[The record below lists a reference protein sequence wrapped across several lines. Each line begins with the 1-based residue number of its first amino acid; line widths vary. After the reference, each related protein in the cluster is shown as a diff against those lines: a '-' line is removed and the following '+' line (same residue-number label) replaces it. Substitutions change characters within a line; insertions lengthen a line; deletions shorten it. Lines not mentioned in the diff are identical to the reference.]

1 MNQIF
6 AIKTINK
13 DKVNSTI
20 LYKLEPPTQGKTEY
34 LLVKQ
39 EKTENPR
46 FPELDFINFLY
57 AKSNSD
63 GTPQSE
69 WKRYATIESNNEKA
83 SNQEIRKQYG
93 GLGKANVEEYRNE
106 YKDKFKTNHKEFM
119 RDKSYYFHKL
129 QDPSLDPMEKSIYGG
144 IIKVMDEV
152 AGGIYDTPIS
162 ENPEIKKTLEKLFSN
177 IDTGYKLVDKPK
189 TIRKL
194 ELENK
199 IRKIKLKNLSVL
211 NEAPKIDIDDVTL
224 QPKTPLERSKRFQNL
239 FSNDSGN
246 KSSQTDLDRLN
257 NFEQSQEDSATNV
270 VNAADAKMQKVNL
283 TETVDNYNAKII
295 FACDQNGNLT
305 NYQNAYLIVWW
316 FQEGIP
322 MSHLGQQ
329 YKYNYLA
336 IRENTVHEISFE
348 GNPKNVLNEN
358 IQKSLKN
365 YLSTSKYEPEQT
377 LLKNMETYTKGN
389 LMFNGNLM
397 QGVQF
402 FKKIPVDKNNSTQ
415 FKYIQTS
422 VPVSEIT
429 NFIENS
435 TKDKG
440 GGLGSI
446 LTKTTNARP
455 SDRLE
460 DKSWEKDPLYQQAN
474 QRVNQLRQEFLDFD
488 KLNRELSDD
497 EKDAKFDIGIAITKA
512 EKERDRIATQAK
524 QKNQSTKD
532 YQITYVDKGYRI
544 LPSKFNASPDKK
556 IANLDLRDPNEI
568 KSAPVKQKR
577 KITINPNTGAV
588 ETIEE
593 NLNIILSND
602 KMNKFLQ
609 KKQ

>member
-1 MNQIF
+1 
-6 AIKTINK
+6 
-13 DKVNSTI
+13 
-20 LYKLEPPTQGKTEY
+20 
-34 LLVKQ
+34 
-39 EKTENPR
+39 
-46 FPELDFINFLY
+46 
-57 AKSNSD
+57 
-63 GTPQSE
+63 
-69 WKRYATIESNNEKA
+69 
-83 SNQEIRKQYG
+83 
-93 GLGKANVEEYRNE
+93 
-106 YKDKFKTNHKEFM
+106 
-119 RDKSYYFHKL
+119 
-129 QDPSLDPMEKSIYGG
+129 
-144 IIKVMDEV
+144 
-152 AGGIYDTPIS
+152 
-162 ENPEIKKTLEKLFSN
+162 
-177 IDTGYKLVDKPK
+177 
-189 TIRKL
+189 
-194 ELENK
+194 
-199 IRKIKLKNLSVL
+199 
-211 NEAPKIDIDDVTL
+211 
-224 QPKTPLERSKRFQNL
+224 
-239 FSNDSGN
+239 
-246 KSSQTDLDRLN
+246 
-257 NFEQSQEDSATNV
+257 
-270 VNAADAKMQKVNL
+270 
-283 TETVDNYNAKII
+283 
-295 FACDQNGNLT
+295 
-305 NYQNAYLIVWW
+305 
-316 FQEGIP
+316 

-348 GNPKNVLNEN
+348 GNPKNALNEN

-377 LLKNMETYTKGN
+377 LLKNMETYTNGK

-402 FKKIPVDKNNSTQ
+402 FKKMPVDKNNSTQ

-422 VPVSEIT
+422 VPVSEIA

-435 TKDKG
+435 IKDKG
-440 GGLGSI
+440 GGLGST

-474 QRVNQLRQEFLDFD
+474 QKVNQLRQEFLDFD

-577 KITINPNTGAV
+577 KITINPETGAV

-609 KKQ
+609 KKR